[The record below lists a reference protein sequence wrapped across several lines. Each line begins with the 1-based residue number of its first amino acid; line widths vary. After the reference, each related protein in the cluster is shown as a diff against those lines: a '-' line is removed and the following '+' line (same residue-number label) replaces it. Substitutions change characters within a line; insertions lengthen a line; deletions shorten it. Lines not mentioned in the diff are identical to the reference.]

1 MKKFYFITFFLLIDL
16 LLSQLFLL
24 NILENDILNA
34 NKESFENRVFNKDY
48 NYTYKKQVKFKTHYQ
63 GNIYTITTNDL
74 GFRDDNIL
82 SLDRDKEYSIV
93 IGDSF
98 IEGVGLEYE
107 DTIVG
112 ILNQNLESNSFKF
125 LNAGV
130 ASYSS
135 YIYLKKIKKIINE
148 NDDLNIKDV
157 IVFLD
162 KSDISDDEA
171 YLNKPLFFTNKYPKG
186 KFIYQRKV
194 DFYKDLKD
202 LSFWRFYTKQTISGK
217 VIKIITDK
225 IENFFSSLKKR
236 VLISRKLNK
245 NFFEVNNLE
254 IKAIKSINST
264 QRTTNWYKNE
274 LWETKG
280 KKNIQFS
287 LENIKDL
294 KRFLDKK
301 NINLIVV
308 LYPWPFEIDNKEIRE
323 KYLKFI
329 VPSLDNLDVDNIV
342 IYEDFLKGNIY
353 ENIGRYYL
361 YNDIH
366 FNKNGNKIIT
376 NNLINYLNKWKNLKT
391 GIIKTGCHLNHTSLN
406 LINFLKQKLILIK
419 I

>member
-157 IVFLD
+157 RS
-162 KSDISDDEA
+162 KR
-171 YLNKPLFFTNKYPKG
+171 
-186 KFIYQRKV
+186 RK
-194 DFYKDLKD
+194 KD
-202 LSFWRFYTKQTISGK
+202 Q
-217 VIKIITDK
+217 
-225 IENFFSSLKKR
+225 
-236 VLISRKLNK
+236 
-245 NFFEVNNLE
+245 
-254 IKAIKSINST
+254 
-264 QRTTNWYKNE
+264 
-274 LWETKG
+274 
-280 KKNIQFS
+280 
-287 LENIKDL
+287 
-294 KRFLDKK
+294 
-301 NINLIVV
+301 
-308 LYPWPFEIDNKEIRE
+308 
-323 KYLKFI
+323 
-329 VPSLDNLDVDNIV
+329 
-342 IYEDFLKGNIY
+342 
-353 ENIGRYYL
+353 
-361 YNDIH
+361 
-366 FNKNGNKIIT
+366 
-376 NNLINYLNKWKNLKT
+376 
-391 GIIKTGCHLNHTSLN
+391 
-406 LINFLKQKLILIK
+406 
-419 I
+419 